1 MEKDLRQIVEIY
13 AKSDLTVLNR
23 ILVVLRKRRLRV
35 ESLKVNFN
43 AGGKEMCVIL
53 TVDPS
58 QVSLS
63 QLRFQLEKLLEVES
77 VRLVE

>member
-1 MEKDLRQIVEIY
+1 MEKESLQTVKIR

-35 ESLKVNFN
+35 ESLKTDFV
-43 AGGKEMCVIL
+43 AGEKAMLVIL
-53 TVDPS
+53 TVDPQ

-63 QLRFQLEKLLEVES
+63 QLRFQLEKLLEVEN
-77 VRLVE
+77 VHFEG